1 MPFAAEGPACDPSVV
16 LLGAG
21 ASQDAGVP
29 TTFDMT
35 ESLARRVGQSQGPFH
50 PIVRAFN
57 FVCGALLAHDA
68 AKGMSPFSGLDVERV
83 FAAVELLA
91 ERDTLEVS
99 PFVASWHPAVDILDN
114 RRNSTPGSFNSK
126 LSKAVENSPSLGG
139 AHQLITELIDSRT
152 GSAADGR
159 TYQDLAETMVD
170 ELRTLVATTPK
181 DVGYLT
187 PLAQAGG
194 KPGGLTVVS
203 LNYDLT
209 VEQAA
214 ASAATPLTTG
224 IAGWLESGRWDWP
237 DAGIRLLKLHG
248 SIDWRWVSTDREEGY
263 LPQRVLE
270 VDDHTPRRGSRPA
283 VVFGQR
289 GKLQAAGPFLG
300 LLAEFEKLLANVK
313 RLVVIGYSFRD
324 EHVNEVIAR
333 WTAEGLE
340 RTLCV
345 VDPHWPERFPLPRER
360 DFRGQ
365 LQLYLSSY
373 DSAPDSQGEQRLEI
387 QRETCAAAL
396 PALFD
401 AEVSEGSAD

>member
-1 MPFAAEGPACDPSVV
+1 V

-21 ASQDAGVP
+21 ASQEAGVP

-35 ESLARRVGQSQGPFH
+35 ESLARRVDRSQGPFH
-50 PIVRAFN
+50 PTVRALN

-68 AKGMSPFSGLDVERV
+68 ANGMNPFSGLDVERV

-99 PFVASWHPAVDILDN
+99 PFVASWHPAVDVLDN
-114 RRNSTPGSFNSK
+114 RRPFSPGSFNRE
-126 LSKAVENSPSLGG
+126 LSKAVEGSPSFGG
-139 AHQLITELIDSRT
+139 AQQLITKLIDSRT

-159 TYQDLAETMVD
+159 TYRDLAKTMVN
-170 ELRTLVATTPK
+170 ELRELVATTAK
-181 DVGYLT
+181 EVGYLS
-187 PLAQAGG
+187 PLAQAARG
-194 KPGGLTVVS
+194 PAGLTVVS
-203 LNYDLT
+203 LNYDLA

-214 ASAATPLTTG
+214 AAATTPLTTG
-224 IAGWLESGRWDWP
+224 IAGWLESGRWEWP
-237 DAGIRLLKLHG
+237 NAGVRLLKLHG
-248 SIDWRWVSTDREEGY
+248 SIDWRWVPTDREEGY

-270 VDDHTPRRGSRPA
+270 VDDGIDRSGSRPA

-300 LLAEFEKLLANVK
+300 LLAEFEKLLANAK

-333 WTAEGLE
+333 WTAESLE

-373 DSAPDSQGEQRLEI
+373 DADQDVRGESRLEVR
-387 QRETCAAAL
+387 RETCAAAL
-396 PALFD
+396 PFLFD
-401 AEVSEGSAD
+401 SAVSYG